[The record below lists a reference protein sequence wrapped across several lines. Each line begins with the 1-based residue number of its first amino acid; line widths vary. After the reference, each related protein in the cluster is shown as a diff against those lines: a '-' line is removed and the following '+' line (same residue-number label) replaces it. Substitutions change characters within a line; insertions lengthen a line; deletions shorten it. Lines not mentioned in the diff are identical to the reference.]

1 MSGLELL
8 DSELKDKLKAVLK
21 TFNLDLLMS
30 LLFKFIQ
37 IWLPT
42 GEPAQLDYP

>member
-1 MSGLELL
+1 MFGLEPL
-8 DSELKDKLKAVLK
+8 DSKLKDELKAVLK

-42 GEPAQLDYP
+42 VEPAQLDYP